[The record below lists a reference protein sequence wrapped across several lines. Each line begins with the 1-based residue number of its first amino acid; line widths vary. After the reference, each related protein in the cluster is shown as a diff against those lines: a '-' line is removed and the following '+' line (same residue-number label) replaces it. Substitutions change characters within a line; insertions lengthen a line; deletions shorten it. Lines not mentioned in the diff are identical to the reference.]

1 MFEWLKKKINPIQK
15 ANCPY
20 CSCELDKFP
29 TRKQKCK
36 SCGNEFLVR
45 THYLT
50 KDKIVLTE
58 KDASKYDVEKEK
70 YYTDKSLIDGL
81 KMDVR
86 FDDKLIDGMVK
97 KQSEILTERFGHTA
111 SLGDIAWG
119 VANKLI
125 IDITRSGETDRL
137 HHVYFQ
143 MALYLNRCGKDYSH
157 LLYNCFEISLKRYK
171 KSDVVKS
178 VKIRTVDGCCEQ
190 CKPLEGMTLTVD
202 EALEKKILP
211 CKECSFKLDNQ
222 KSSKGWCRC
231 CYLPEVI

>member
-1 MFEWLKKKINPIQK
+1 MFEWLKKTLNPIQK

-50 KDKIVLTE
+50 KQKIVLTE

-81 KMDVR
+81 KMG
-86 FDDKLIDGMVK
+86 FDEKRIDSMVK
-97 KQSEILTERFGHTA
+97 KQSDILTERFGHTA

-125 IDITRSGETDRL
+125 ADIARSGEIDGL
-137 HHVYFQ
+137 QHIYFQ

-157 LLYNCFEISLKRYK
+157 ILYNCFEIELKRYE
-171 KSDVVKS
+171 KSGFIKT
-178 VKIRTVDGCCEQ
+178 VKIHTVDGCCEQ
-190 CKPLEGMTLTVD
+190 CKLLEGKKLTID
-202 EALEKKILP
+202 EAIERKMLP
-211 CKECSFKLDNQ
+211 CKECSSKFNNP
-222 KSSKGWCRC
+222 KSAKGWCRC
-231 CYLPEVI
+231 CYLPEIE